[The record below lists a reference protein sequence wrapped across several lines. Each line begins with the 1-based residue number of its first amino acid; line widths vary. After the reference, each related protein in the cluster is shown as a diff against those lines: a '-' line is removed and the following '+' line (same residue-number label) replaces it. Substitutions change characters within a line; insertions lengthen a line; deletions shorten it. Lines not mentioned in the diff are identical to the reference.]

1 MSDDGDMYNFDSS
14 DEEDNYE
21 DDDFQEESLGE
32 NDFQE
37 ESLGENDLG
46 INEEEKEEV
55 QKDSA
60 TNNNEI
66 ADDKSKSRQTLE
78 DENDEELAEW
88 KQLGEAVNLHMAM
101 VRELD
106 KDEEPR
112 VVEKRAKIKSRFTLR
127 GCGRE
132 DSLTSK

>member
-1 MSDDGDMYNFDSS
+1 MSDDNDMYNFDSS

-66 ADDKSKSRQTLE
+66 ADATVIEPFYLKPPSITKP
-78 DENDEELAEW
+78 
-88 KQLGEAVNLHMAM
+88 KQ
-101 VRELD
+101 
-106 KDEEPR
+106 
-112 VVEKRAKIKSRFTLR
+112 
-127 GCGRE
+127 
-132 DSLTSK
+132 